1 MLRALL
7 NALAPLSCP
16 CCAAFTDGPCCRCV
30 EMWRAAPSLAVP
42 PGLAQCRA
50 VYSYSDGVES
60 VVLAMKRT
68 RRHGLAPWMAASML
82 PAALEMATTL
92 PPDVLTWAPTTTSR
106 ARSRGFDHGEELARA
121 LARQLDVPVRRL
133 LRRTSDAVSHSTAIE
148 RSQTTFEAV
157 TPFGTIGA
165 TQRIWVI
172 DDVRTTGSTLAAASA
187 ALRSRLPA
195 GGSATVAALT
205 FAATPRPAARRA
217 TDTPP
222 GPRTTLTST
231 NLEGQVP
238 ENRR

>member
-16 CCAAFTDGPCCRCV
+16 CCAALTDGPCARCV
-30 EMWRAAPSLAVP
+30 EMWRVAPSLAVP

-68 RRHGLAPWMAASML
+68 RRHGLASAMAASMV
-82 PAALEMATTL
+82 PAALEMASAL
-92 PPDVLTWAPTTTSR
+92 SPDLLTWAPTTTSR

-148 RSQTTFEAV
+148 RSRTTFEAV
-157 TPFGTIGA
+157 PPFGTRIGA
-165 TQRIWVI
+165 TQRVWVI

-187 ALRSRLPA
+187 ALRGRHPEEGA
-195 GGSATVAALT
+195 VTVAALT

-217 TDTPP
+217 VNAPP
-222 GPRTTLTST
+222 G
-231 NLEGQVP
+231 LE
-238 ENRR
+238 RR

>member
-1 MLRALL
+1 MLRALF

-16 CCAAFTDGPCCRCV
+16 CCAAVTDGPCGRCV

-42 PGLAQCRA
+42 PGIVQCRA

-68 RRHGLAPWMAASML
+68 RRHGLAPWMAASMV
-82 PAALEMATTL
+82 PAALEMAATL
-92 PPDVLTWAPTTTSR
+92 SPDVLTWAPTTTSR

-133 LRRTSDAVSHSTAIE
+133 LRRTSDAVSHSTAVE
-148 RSQTTFEAV
+148 RSRTTFEAV

-187 ALRSRLPA
+187 ALRSRLP
-195 GGSATVAALT
+195 GGDRVTVSALT
-205 FAATPRPAARRA
+205 FAATPRSAARRA
-217 TDTPP
+217 TNAPP
-222 GPRTTLTST
+222 G
-231 NLEGQVP
+231 LE
-238 ENRR
+238 RR